1 MRECLQKLIRLEVK
15 KTLSLDMLF
24 KVKKHYGFVIPIS
37 LTSLNGIVYLFGE
50 DSIKNLQVFISL
62 LDDL

>member
-1 MRECLQKLIRLEVK
+1 
-15 KTLSLDMLF
+15 MLF

-37 LTSLNGIVYLFGE
+37 LTSLNGIDDLFGE